1 MVHDGKEEGRGS
13 KNDGGH
19 TLPQLAWGG
28 QGEVDVGKVRVR
40 GVLECVESVRD
51 VGECVEG
58 GGCEGYWRLCGEW
71 ECVEGGGVSRAGI
84 P

>member
-19 TLPQLAWGG
+19 TVPQLAWGG

-40 GVLECVESVRD
+40 GVLECVEHGRV
-51 VGECVEG
+51 
-58 GGCEGYWRLCGEW
+58 
-71 ECVEGGGVSRAGI
+71 
-84 P
+84 